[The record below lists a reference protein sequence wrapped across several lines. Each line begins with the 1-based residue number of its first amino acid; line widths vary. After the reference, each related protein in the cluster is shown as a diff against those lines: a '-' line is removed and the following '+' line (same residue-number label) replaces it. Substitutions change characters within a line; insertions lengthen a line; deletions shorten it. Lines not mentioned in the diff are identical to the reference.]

1 MSKFVMT
8 ESGRILTRQDYER
21 EQRFNRDWSRLQEME
36 RRNREWKL
44 IRSELDQLVNKL
56 DILIDTAYI
65 NIGNGKKLTAV
76 ELRAL
81 LSNAAAVVTKYYE
94 EKENKNA

>member
-56 DILIDTAYI
+56 DILIDTA
-65 NIGNGKKLTAV
+65 
-76 ELRAL
+76 
-81 LSNAAAVVTKYYE
+81 
-94 EKENKNA
+94 